1 MSGLD
6 LISMIGFAVTGLALF
21 AWEMR
26 GVLNQKKKGDTLSEF
41 VWKLEDI
48 WPGFKWLVLGFL
60 CWLAVH
66 FFFSGR
72 FG

>member
-6 LISMIGFAVTGLALF
+6 LFSMIGFAVTGLALF

-26 GVLNQKKKGDTLSEF
+26 GVIRKKKGDTISEF
-41 VWKLEDI
+41 VWWLDSI
-48 WPGFKWLVLGFL
+48 WPGTKYVVLGFL
-60 CWLAVH
+60 AWLAVH

>member
-1 MSGLD
+1 MID
-6 LISMIGFAVTGLALF
+6 LWSMVGFAVTGGTLF
-21 AWEMR
+21 VWEMR
-26 GVLNQKKKGDTLSEF
+26 GVLNKRKGDTLSEG

-48 WPGFKWLVLGFL
+48 WPGFRWLILGFL